1 MFLSLRRKPSSSLM
15 IESLKRLPDQIRLAI
30 NDGKALNFPQVNQT
44 IDKVVIN
51 GMGGSNLG
59 AYIIKA
65 IFQPRLKIPILI
77 EPGYT
82 VSGYVNSKTLYIIS
96 SYSGT
101 TEEPLHA
108 YKAAKRQKA
117 IVAAITSNT
126 NNPLKRLAEKEKLS
140 AYIFSPDSNPSGQ
153 PRLGLGYTIVSLLV
167 MLKKFNII
175 SLSDKEIEEI
185 ISNLKK
191 PIYLSLTHQKG
202 DKYAD
207 DGFFDD
213 NKNKIFIYGKKN
225 ENNRTTAAHELS
237 HKANH
242 KKDLIEN
249 KKFKE
254 IFGVDLVLAK
264 ENPNF
269 LMDYKE
275 DADGM
280 FDYLSSTTE
289 IDARQ
294 NSTRFYLY
302 KNFPGYTV
310 DTSFTPEHYY
320 FLKEN
325 YQKLPFGIRQL
336 LDFWT
341 TKEAFISCMNKF

>member
-1 MFLSLRRKPSSSLM
+1 M
-15 IESLKRLPDQIRLAI
+15 
-30 NDGKALNFPQVNQT
+30 NFENP
-44 IDKVVIN
+44 
-51 GMGGSNLG
+51 NLG
-59 AYIIKA
+59 YKSEKIKVKPKGLKEKVAKNIRKIVLAGGIGVGAIGGAAYIGHDRYTDYTDAGSFNSAFKKA
-65 IFQPRLKIPILI
+65 RADKKSGFKWKDKYFTTDLVDKEMSDNYWESIIFLEEYYR
-77 EPGYT
+77 
-82 VSGYVNSKTLYIIS
+82 SKEFKSKYN
-96 SYSGT
+96 
-101 TEEPLHA
+101 
-108 YKAAKRQKA
+108 K
-117 IVAAITSNT
+117 
-126 NNPLKRLAEKEKLS
+126 
-140 AYIFSPDSNPSGQ
+140 
-153 PRLGLGYTIVSLLV
+153 
-167 MLKKFNII
+167 
-175 SLSDKEIEEI
+175 SDKEIEEI

-213 NKNKIFIYGKKN
+213 KKNQIFIYGIKN

-237 HKANH
+237 HKANR

-254 IFGVDLVLAK
+254 IFGVDLILAK

-302 KNFPGYTV
+302 KNFPGYTA
-310 DTSFTPEHYY
+310 DTKFTPEHYD

>member
-30 NDGKALNFPQVNQT
+30 NDGKDLNFPQVNQT

-117 IVAAITSNT
+117 IVAVITSNT

-185 ISNLKK
+185 INQLKRRNNFYTKTNNEVERLAKKLSNHETILIGGQIFSGNLHTMRNQWCETAKNFASYLILSDMNHFALEGLSYPSDNKK
-191 PIYLSLTHQKG
+191 RITVLCIESDFYETKIKRRLELTKEII
-202 DKYAD
+202 K
-207 DGFFDD
+207 
-213 NKNKIFIYGKKN
+213 KNKIEIVSYHPTGK
-225 ENNRTTAAHELS
+225 TLLAQS
-237 HKANH
+237 F
-242 KKDLIEN
+242 DLIQFGSWLTYYISIHNHVNPLEVPWVDW
-249 KKFKE
+249 FK
-254 IFGVDLVLAK
+254 
-264 ENPNF
+264 
-269 LMDYKE
+269 
-275 DADGM
+275 
-280 FDYLSSTTE
+280 
-289 IDARQ
+289 Q
-294 NSTRFYLY
+294 
-302 KNFPGYTV
+302 
-310 DTSFTPEHYY
+310 
-320 FLKEN
+320 
-325 YQKLPFGIRQL
+325 QL
-336 LDFWT
+336 L
-341 TKEAFISCMNKF
+341 TK